1 MPQPL
6 FVCHAN
12 CCRSVLAQC
21 LYENLNPGT
30 FALSAGV
37 EIGDAINNNALL
49 MLQQWGIDASNHEP
63 CQINRALCDW
73 ADAIFAMGP
82 EYLRLVFKIFGEKLA
97 RKSYLFADPFKV
109 PRSFSN
115 GEYLVRDPSF
125 DHLPIA
131 DLMKEFSWFGNRV
144 VDIHEAMTGGEK
156 KLVPATEYLE
166 VLHPVI

>member
-12 CCRSVLAQC
+12 CCRSVLAQY
-21 LYENLNPGT
+21 LYESLNPGT

-37 EIGDAINNNALL
+37 EIGDAINQNALL

-63 CQINRALCDW
+63 CQITRSLCDR

-82 EYLRLVFKIFGEKLA
+82 KYLRLIFKTFGEKLA
-97 RKSYLFADPFKV
+97 GKSYLFADPFKL
-109 PRSFSN
+109 PKSFAN

-131 DLMKEFSWFGNRV
+131 DLIKEFSWFRERV
-144 VDIHEAMTGGEK
+144 VDIHEGLNGGGK

-166 VLHPVI
+166 LLETG

>member
-12 CCRSVLAQC
+12 CCRSVLAQY
-21 LYENLNPGT
+21 LYEDLNPGT

-63 CQINRALCDW
+63 SQITRSLCDR

-82 EYLRLVFKIFGEKLA
+82 EYLRLIFKSFGDKLA
-97 RKSYLFADPFKV
+97 GKSYLFADPLKL
-109 PRSFSN
+109 PRSFAN

-125 DHLPIA
+125 DHLPIP
-131 DLMKEFSWFGNRV
+131 DLLKEFGWFRERV
-144 VDIHEAMTGGEK
+144 VDIHEALTEGK
-156 KLVPATEYLE
+156 KMLVPASDYLNLLE
-166 VLHPVI
+166 S

>member
-12 CCRSVLAQC
+12 CCRSVLAQY

-37 EIGDAINNNALL
+37 EIGDAINQNALL

-63 CQINRALCDW
+63 CQITRSLCDQ

-82 EYLRLVFKIFGEKLA
+82 SDQGVLL
-97 RKSYLFADPFKV
+97 V
-109 PRSFSN
+109 PRTGSGYSRRIERRGKEAGAGDGISGLAGVAMKKNGIREGTMPYRHLLKPTFFFSH
-115 GEYLVRDPSF
+115 LMPS
-125 DHLPIA
+125 
-131 DLMKEFSWFGNRV
+131 STNR
-144 VDIHEAMTGGEK
+144 
-156 KLVPATEYLE
+156 
-166 VLHPVI
+166 

>member
-6 FVCHAN
+6 VVCHAN
-12 CCRSVLAQC
+12 CCRSVLDPY
-21 LYENLNPGT
+21 LYDKWTPGT

-63 CQINRALCDW
+63 CQITRSLCDR
-73 ADAIFAMGP
+73 ADTIFAMGP
-82 EYLRLVFKIFGEKLA
+82 EYLRLIFKIFGDKLA
-97 RKSYLFADPFKV
+97 QKSFLFADPFKV
-109 PRSFSN
+109 PQSFTN
-115 GEYLVRDPSF
+115 GEYRVRDPSF

-131 DLMKEFSWFGNRV
+131 DLMKEFSWLRERV

-156 KLVPATEYLE
+156 KLVPATEYLDL
-166 VLHPVI
+166 LHSII